1 MVGEDITSSALEL
14 PPKKARGATEYS
26 EVELKEIATPHHFSY
41 LEGWIATMV
50 VG

>member
-26 EVELKEIATPHHFSY
+26 EVELKEIKDKPKLSS
-41 LEGWIATMV
+41 G
-50 VG
+50 